1 MTVNVNDVVLGVD
14 ASVVIEQLD
23 TIAPQERLALAKAL
37 ESCDSVD
44 VLWVETN
51 DEPQLVLIPIEKK
64 ITSLGPRAGK
74 YMARGG
80 VGTSAASRSAAGR
93 IAAQARWAGHTKKQP
108 SKGEQLPK
116 GVKRVMTGPM
126 QTRLDYTEAYNP
138 EHPDPAADEKRAAAM
153 ADPEFHDGMTPLNPE
168 GKDTMEQFAVMEEGP
183 DGRMVPKRNEFG
195 EIVYSPERKALHDKI
210 IADAFMQKDADGK
223 MILGPDGKP
232 MPIAKSANPTA
243 TFMGGGPASGKSTA
257 VEAGMVSVPD
267 QSTSVHVDPDAIKG
281 SLPEYRAMAR
291 AGDPS
296 LAGFSHEESSDLSKR
311 MMREAKQRGVDI
323 LLDGTGDSSIEK
335 LSKKVKPLQEAGYK
349 VVGNYMT
356 LPTELAVQLAE
367 TRGKKMLPIEG
378 AKIGRVV
385 PASIVR
391 ATHAAVSTTLRQAI
405 EADLFDSVVLIDNTV
420 QGKPK
425 RVVSKTKGQKH
436 VMEDL
441 PAWDTFMN
449 KQYATS
455 ITSESGGR
463 SRIVQPRNTA
473 DNAIR
478 D

>member
-1 MTVNVNDVVLGVD
+1 
-14 ASVVIEQLD
+14 
-23 TIAPQERLALAKAL
+23 
-37 ESCDSVD
+37 
-44 VLWVETN
+44 
-51 DEPQLVLIPIEKK
+51 
-64 ITSLGPRAGK
+64 
-74 YMARGG
+74 
-80 VGTSAASRSAAGR
+80 
-93 IAAQARWAGHTKKQP
+93 
-108 SKGEQLPK
+108 
-116 GVKRVMTGPM
+116 
-126 QTRLDYTEAYNP
+126 
-138 EHPDPAADEKRAAAM
+138 
-153 ADPEFHDGMTPLNPE
+153 
-168 GKDTMEQFAVMEEGP
+168 
-183 DGRMVPKRNEFG
+183 
-195 EIVYSPERKALHDKI
+195 
-210 IADAFMQKDADGK
+210 
-223 MILGPDGKP
+223 
-232 MPIAKSANPTA
+232 
-243 TFMGGGPASGKSTA
+243 
-257 VEAGMVSVPD
+257 
-267 QSTSVHVDPDAIKG
+267 VDPDAIKG